1 DVRRLAA
8 ALEIDE
14 RAQLDQV
21 LPVLASWRRRERD
34 RSLTGGWRYR
44 VAWLPVP
51 DPGAAVLSGTWL
63 LVIPPGLNAGLNT
76 APGEDL
82 GRWCE
87 RTLTARGAQVTRL
100 AAATR
105 EELAARIAAVPAGP
119 GGLAGVLSL
128 VAVDESP
135 VPGHPGLPAG
145 LAGTMA
151 LVQALGDAGSGAPL
165 WVLTQGAVPAGEDAA
180 VARPVQAMTWGLGR
194 VAGLEHPD
202 RWGGLIDLP
211 GTRDE
216 RAAARLGAVL
226 AGCGEDQVAIRDT
239 GIVARRL
246 VPAVPRPAAARDW
259 IPRGTVL
266 VTGGTGLIGPHLVR
280 WLAGRGAPRV
290 AMVSRSGP
298 AATKIAGLAAELAQ
312 AGSAVTVLTCDITE
326 RAALRALLTHL
337 ASSGPKL
344 STVLHA
350 AVGADLGSLA
360 ETGTGELAAGLAAK
374 AAGAAVL
381 DELTDGLDLDAFV
394 LFSSI
399 AGVWGSGLHAT
410 YAAANAY
417 LDALASHR
425 RGRGRP
431 ATSVAWGV
439 WEAGWNAGPDLAA
452 ALRRQGLRFL
462 DPGRALAALG
472 HVLADDETFLAVADV
487 DWARF
492 APVYRAARPWRL
504 L

>member
-1 DVRRLAA
+1 M
-8 ALEIDE
+8 
-14 RAQLDQV
+14 
-21 LPVLASWRRRERD
+21 
-34 RSLTGGWRYR
+34 
-44 VAWLPVP
+44 
-51 DPGAAVLSGTWL
+51 
-63 LVIPPGLNAGLNT
+63 
-76 APGEDL
+76 
-82 GRWCE
+82 
-87 RTLTARGAQVTRL
+87 
-100 AAATR
+100 
-105 EELAARIAAVPAGP
+105 
-119 GGLAGVLSL
+119 
-128 VAVDESP
+128 
-135 VPGHPGLPAG
+135 PGHPGLPAG
-145 LAGTMA
+145 LAGTMT

-165 WVLTQGAVPAGEDAA
+165 WVLTQGAVPAAEDAA
-180 VARPVQAMTWGLGR
+180 VARPVQAMAWGLGR

-226 AGCGEDQVAIRDT
+226 APGGLAGCGEDQVAIRDT

-246 VPAVPRPAAARDW
+246 IPAVPRPAAARDW
-259 IPRGTVL
+259 APRGTVL

-280 WLAGRGAPRV
+280 WLAGRGAPRL
-290 AMVSRSGP
+290 ALVSRTGP
-298 AATKIAGLAAELAQ
+298 AAAKIAGLAADLAQ
-312 AGSAVTVLTCDITE
+312 AGSAVTVLSCDITE
-326 RAALRALLTHL
+326 RAALRALLTWL
-337 ASSGPKL
+337 AAAGPKL
-344 STVLHA
+344 SAVLHA
-350 AVGADLGSLA
+350 AVGADLASLA
-360 ETGTGELAAGLAAK
+360 ETGIGELASGLAAK

-410 YAAANAY
+410 YAAGNAY

-452 ALRRQGLRFL
+452 GLRRQGLRFL

-492 APVYRAARPWRL
+492 APVYRAARAWRL
-504 L
+504 LDELPEVRELAATPAAASAGDAELAAAGRAARGRAGAGGG